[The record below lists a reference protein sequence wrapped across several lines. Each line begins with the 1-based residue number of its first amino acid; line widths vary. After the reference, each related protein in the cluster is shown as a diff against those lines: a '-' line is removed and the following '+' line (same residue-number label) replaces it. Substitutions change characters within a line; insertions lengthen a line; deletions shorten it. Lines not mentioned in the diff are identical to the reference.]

1 MSEGVDESEEIS
13 DKISDLSRFRK
24 ISDVSPSALKNEV
37 SQRDNLG
44 LKRTKSRVDHLL
56 GQGEGRTGLE
66 MFAMD
71 DLALNEYQGLN
82 TSDEEDQE
90 PSNLKI
96 WQQSMQLNSQ
106 RDEEAKK
113 RVDKYIRVKEFAV

>member
-1 MSEGVDESEEIS
+1 
-13 DKISDLSRFRK
+13 
-24 ISDVSPSALKNEV
+24 
-37 SQRDNLG
+37 
-44 LKRTKSRVDHLL
+44 
-56 GQGEGRTGLE
+56 

-71 DLALNEYQGLN
+71 GLALNEYQGLN

-96 WQQSMQLNSQ
+96 WQQSMQLKSQ

-113 RVDKYIRVKEFAV
+113 RIDKYIRVKEFAVQDDG